1 MVTVLIFFSIFL
13 VRLGLHARKR
23 HTRGIAAHL
32 ILNIK
37 GPTER
42 LR

>member
-1 MVTVLIFFSIFL
+1 MVTVLIFFPFFL
-13 VRLGLHARKR
+13 FGWGCIAR